1 MGLFK
6 NINTLKQEE
15 RMKSMGRVKES
26 SVLSEEYYKE
36 RISDLEYRLSYMES
50 ILKTVKLYSNE
61 ISNAVD
67 MDNDVAIKLY
77 SKPTS
82 YLKNLRS
89 VSEKAD

>member
-1 MGLFK
+1 
-6 NINTLKQEE
+6 
-15 RMKSMGRVKES
+15 MGRVKES

-61 ISNAVD
+61 ISNTVD
-67 MDNDVAIKLY
+67 MDNDRVVKLY
-77 SKPTS
+77 SKPTN
-82 YLKNLRS
+82 YRKNLRS

>member
-1 MGLFK
+1 
-6 NINTLKQEE
+6 
-15 RMKSMGRVKES
+15 MGRVKES

-36 RISDLEYRLSYMES
+36 KISDLEYRLNYVES

-61 ISNAVD
+61 ISNTVD
-67 MDNDVAIKLY
+67 MDNDRVVKLY

-82 YLKNLRS
+82 YRKNLRS